1 MIDILKSHIERLL
14 NRTLPENNYEF
25 FSNLLFEKSFDKK
38 DLIVEEGKQC
48 NHIYF
53 VTEGTCYL
61 SITDEKGE
69 EHAMQFALEG
79 YWISDLY
86 SFFSGKKA
94 IYSVKAL
101 EPTKVLMLNRDSF
114 QTVCDT
120 LPAFDRYFRLLL
132 QNAFIALQ
140 YRLAKTN
147 SEDAEH
153 RYNEFAKAFPQF
165 IQRVPQYLIASYLG
179 IKPQSLS
186 RIRKDASFRK

>member
-1 MIDILKSHIERLL
+1 MIDILKFHIERLL

-79 YWISDLY
+79 YWI
-86 SFFSGKKA
+86 
-94 IYSVKAL
+94 
-101 EPTKVLMLNRDSF
+101 
-114 QTVCDT
+114 
-120 LPAFDRYFRLLL
+120 
-132 QNAFIALQ
+132 
-140 YRLAKTN
+140 
-147 SEDAEH
+147 
-153 RYNEFAKAFPQF
+153 
-165 IQRVPQYLIASYLG
+165 
-179 IKPQSLS
+179 
-186 RIRKDASFRK
+186 